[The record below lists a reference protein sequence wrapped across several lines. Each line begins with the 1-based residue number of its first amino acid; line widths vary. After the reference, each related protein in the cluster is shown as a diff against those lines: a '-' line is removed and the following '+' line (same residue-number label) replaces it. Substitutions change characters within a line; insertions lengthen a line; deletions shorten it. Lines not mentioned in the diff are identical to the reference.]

1 MNNNI
6 FYSII
11 IPVYN
16 NSISDVYR
24 CIDSLY
30 RDILTNFEILL
41 MDDGSEAGFARELDI
56 LAEKYSGIRV
66 FHLPHKGASNARNE
80 GILQASGKYLCFCDA
95 DDCVT
100 KQFLFDLENYRKSNL
115 DYDIVYGL
123 VKYVK
128 KEETIKIDIPLQDLQ
143 LQAITND
150 YYKELYRHMFD
161 LGSQL
166 FKSEVGYV
174 NRGPVARIIK
184 RTVCKACLFDT
195 KLVLGEDEVWN
206 LDLLEHTSNLAIVN
220 HRWYLYIENPWSTS
234 RKPNPKFIEQHRNL
248 LVSKLPYM
256 KKHKGSLEGAFANRT
271 FQSLQEIIKGYF
283 LTHKNENNFLDS
295 LCNFNKMTKEYP
307 YSIIGYKDAIRGGN
321 KTFIKFII
329 MKSGGLLLFYKLKQ
343 LLFQK

>member
-80 GILQASGKYLCFCDA
+80 GILQARGTYLCFCDA

-100 KQFLFDLENYRKSNL
+100 SQFLLDLENYRKSNL
-115 DYDIVYGL
+115 DYDIVYGF
-123 VKYVK
+123 VKYVRK
-128 KEETIKIDIPLQDLQ
+128 KETFKIDIPVQTLKLEE
-143 LQAITND
+143 ITITQ
-150 YYKELYRHMFD
+150 YKELYRHMFD
-161 LGSQL
+161 LGSPL
-166 FKSEVGYV
+166 FKSEVGYI
-174 NRGPVARIIK
+174 NRGPVARILK
-184 RTVCKACLFDT
+184 RAICNQCLFNT
-195 KLVLGEDEVWN
+195 NLILGEDEVWN
-206 LDLLEHTSNLAIVN
+206 LDLLEYTNNLAIVH
-220 HRWYLYIENPWSTS
+220 HRWYLYIENPMSTS
-234 RKPNPKFIEQHRNL
+234 RKPNPKFIDQHRNL
-248 LVSKLPYM
+248 LVSMLPYM
-256 KKHKGSLEGAFANRT
+256 KKHKGSLEGAFANRV
-271 FQSLQEIIKGYF
+271 FQSLQEIITRYY
-283 LTHKNENNFLDS
+283 LTHENKDVFLEQIR
-295 LCNFNKMTKEYP
+295 NFNKMTKEHP
-307 YSIIGYKDAIRGGN
+307 YSIITYKDAIQGGY
-321 KTFIKFII
+321 KTLIKFII
-329 MKSGGLLLFYKLKQ
+329 MRSGGLLLFYKLKQ

>member
-100 KQFLFDLENYRKSNL
+100 KQFLFDLENRIDLFLLPHSL
-115 DYDIVYGL
+115 LVYYL
-123 VKYVK
+123 LFLRSVLFRYS
-128 KEETIKIDIPLQDLQ
+128 
-143 LQAITND
+143 
-150 YYKELYRHMFD
+150 RH
-161 LGSQL
+161 LIL
-166 FKSEVGYV
+166 W
-174 NRGPVARIIK
+174 
-184 RTVCKACLFDT
+184 LFD
-195 KLVLGEDEVWN
+195 
-206 LDLLEHTSNLAIVN
+206 
-220 HRWYLYIENPWSTS
+220 
-234 RKPNPKFIEQHRNL
+234 
-248 LVSKLPYM
+248 
-256 KKHKGSLEGAFANRT
+256 
-271 FQSLQEIIKGYF
+271 
-283 LTHKNENNFLDS
+283 
-295 LCNFNKMTKEYP
+295 
-307 YSIIGYKDAIRGGN
+307 SIDQI
-321 KTFIKFII
+321 
-329 MKSGGLLLFYKLKQ
+329 
-343 LLFQK
+343 